1 MSWDFTTDPE
11 FQAKLDWADRFV
23 TEECE
28 PLDLAFPDQERM
40 PPHPALRGV
49 ILPLSGRVRE
59 QGLWAA
65 HLGPDR
71 GGGGYGQLSLALL
84 NEVLG
89 RSQWAPVIFGT
100 QAPDSGN
107 AEILARYG
115 TPEQQAAYLEPLLSG
130 EIFSCYSMTEPHAGA
145 DPKQFTMSA
154 RRDGGGWILDGEK
167 YFASNSSDAAFLIVL
182 AVTNQGEDPYRRLSS
197 FLVPTA
203 TPGLSIIHNVDTL
216 GTPYGSGRPGL
227 RHGHLRF
234 AAVRL
239 PADALLGGEGQG
251 FEVAQTRLGAGR
263 LHHAMRTVAVCK
275 LALDMTCRRAL
286 SRQAQ
291 GSRVADKQLVQEA
304 IADSWREITQFRLMV
319 LYTAWLCDQSSTAGA
334 RREIAAC
341 KVQAAK
347 LMVDVLHRAI
357 HVHGALGASNETPLA
372 ALWARAP
379 QMGIMDGPTEVHQI
393 TVARQTLREYQAYEG
408 VFPPYWLPPR
418 IAAAQARYRDV
429 LDAIEAH
436 PERGHTG
443 VAVRPAAG
451 GEQAW

>member
-1 MSWDFTTDPE
+1 MGWDFSTDPA
-11 FQAKLDWADRFV
+11 FQAKLDWADKFV
-23 TEECE
+23 TDECE
-28 PLDLAFPDQERM
+28 PLDLAFPDQERK
-40 PPHPALRGV
+40 PPHPALRAVLG
-49 ILPLSGRVRE
+49 PLKDQVRQ

-65 HLGPDR
+65 HLRPER

-107 AEILARYG
+107 AEILAHYG
-115 TPEQQAAYLEPLLSG
+115 TEGQRETYLPPLLSG
-130 EIFSCYSMTEPHAGA
+130 DIFSCYSMTEPHAGA
-145 DPKQFTMSA
+145 DPKQFTMTA
-154 RRDGGGWILDGEK
+154 RRDDDGWVLDGEK
-167 YFASNSSDAAFLIVL
+167 FFASNASDSAFLIVL
-182 AVTNQGEDPYRRLSS
+182 AVTNQGTDPYRRLSA
-197 FLVPTA
+197 FLVPSRV
-203 TPGLSIIHNVDTL
+203 PGLSVIRNIDTL
-216 GTPYGSGRPGL
+216 GKPYGFDGPGL

-234 AAVRL
+234 DAVRL

-275 LALDMTCRRAL
+275 LALEMMCRRAL
-286 SRQAQ
+286 SRQTQ
-291 GSRVADKQLVQEA
+291 GSRIADKQLVQEA

-319 LYTAWLCDQSSTAGA
+319 LYTAWLCDQSSTASA

-357 HVHGALGASNETPLA
+357 HVHGALGVSNETPLA
-372 ALWARAP
+372 AMWARAP
-379 QMGIMDGPTEVHQI
+379 QMGIMDGPTEVHQV
-393 TVARQTLREYQAYEG
+393 TVARQTLRDYEAYEG

-418 IAAAQARYRDV
+418 IAAAQARFRDV
-429 LDAIEAH
+429 LDAMQAD
-436 PERGHTG
+436 PQPDAAG
-443 VAVRPAAG
+443 VAVQPDRP
-451 GEQAW
+451 W